1 MSGRLST
8 YTINS
13 SCVIKYLLSFKIKKM
28 LLRHKMYLR
37 NIFFSLCYLETK
49 CIPVTYRIEP
59 EKADASSASAL
70 PRMNR

>member
-37 NIFFSLCYLETK
+37 NIFLAY
-49 CIPVTYRIEP
+49 VT
-59 EKADASSASAL
+59 
-70 PRMNR
+70 